1 MLAGTLRVIHHKPPL
16 FLPRSLRGKFHIL
29 FAHLRQLHLTWQLVR
44 AGVSQADTSGVDVF
58 FVDQLSTCLP
68 ILRFFTGRRVVFYC
82 HFPDKLLASG
92 EFIDEDDEVFPSAA
106 TAPSTASETMNTHI
120 QRVAKPTS
128 LLKRLYRLPMDYLE
142 ERTTATADLILVN
155 SLFTFRVFK
164 RYFATIK
171 LDGRGMKLATGKKI
185 GGPRVVYPGINL
197 EAYEQP
203 VEESRDDETKVLI
216 SYVELFRLV
225 L

>member
-1 MLAGTLRVIHHKPPL
+1 MQ
-16 FLPRSLRGKFHIL
+16 GKFHIL

-44 AGVSQADTSGVDVF
+44 SLQLNNTEGEGNTKPPGVDVF

-92 EFIDEDDEVFPSAA
+92 EFVGEGDDFF
-106 TAPSTASETMNTHI
+106 PSTASTSAAQTASTSTAATAS
-120 QRVAKPTS
+120 RARAPTPTR
-128 LLKRLYRLPMDYLE
+128 LLKKLYRLPMDYLE

-155 SLFTFRVFK
+155 SMFTSRVFK
-164 RYFATIK
+164 RHFPTIK
-171 LDGRGMKLATGKKI
+171 LDTKGMSKKDPPRGENGELI

-197 EAYEQP
+197 EAYAQP
-203 VEESRDDETKVLI
+203 IDDLVIDDENTKALI
-216 SYVELFRLV
+216 S
-225 L
+225 